1 MGELSE
7 DSDEMEAGSP
17 PAKRRSRAKKV
28 RLLTLDDLDD
38 RTRAAQVVRE
48 MRGEIIADLGG
59 ETNLSTLERS
69 AVDHVALTA
78 GMIRDVGV
86 RWLKGDD
93 VDPAA
98 VATLANAFNRTAA
111 ILGWQRRAKDI
122 NPPSLRDYVNKT
134 YAAGGAK

>member
-1 MGELSE
+1 MSE
-7 DSDEMEAGSP
+7 GGDEIEAESM

-69 AVDHVALTA
+69 AVDHAALTA
-78 GMIRDVGV
+78 AMIRDVGV
-86 RWLKGDD
+86 RWLKGEEL
-93 VDPAA
+93 DPAA

-122 NPPSLRDYVNKT
+122 ITPNLKDYVNAT
-134 YAAGGAK
+134 YAAEGSAG

>member
-1 MGELSE
+1 LSA
-7 DSDEMEAGSP
+7 DSDEIETESM

-48 MRGEIIADLGG
+48 MRAEIIADLGG
-59 ETNLSTLERS
+59 ETTLSTLERS
-69 AVDHVALTA
+69 AIDHVALTA
-78 GMIRDVGV
+78 AMIRDVGV
-86 RWLKGDD
+86 RWLKGDE

-98 VATLANAFNRTAA
+98 VATLVNAYNRTAA

-122 NPPSLRDYVNKT
+122 TPNLKDYVAKT
-134 YAAGGAK
+134 YAAEGSAR

>member
-1 MGELSE
+1 MIQRLQHAGLHLRTNQRTRFIEIWGSRLPE
-7 DSDEMEAGSP
+7 VGDEMEAENM

-78 GMIRDVGV
+78 GMIRDVARRCQG
-86 RWLKGDD
+86 
-93 VDPAA
+93 
-98 VATLANAFNRTAA
+98 
-111 ILGWQRRAKDI
+111 QRLER
-122 NPPSLRDYVNKT
+122 
-134 YAAGGAK
+134 